1 MEKSL
6 FDDFLAGDVVAGETV
21 ERMFL
26 ELQANRFGSDKA
38 SGVLRGRPLLQW
50 VLDAVGQVC
59 AAVVVAGTLTAWL
72 AGQAAASRDAVRAVK
87 EDW

>member
-1 MEKSL
+1 MTSFSTPNRSL
-6 FDDFLAGDVVAGETV
+6 PRPFSRRHALRSAGA
-21 ERMFL
+21 
-26 ELQANRFGSDKA
+26 A
-38 SGVLRGRPLLQW
+38 
-50 VLDAVGQVC
+50 